1 MLVLPTKYYKVLYIH
16 INYIIDLKKK
26 DSVRLFL
33 FYRNSFKSVTFP
45 EPTNREAMISI

>member
-16 INYIIDLKKK
+16 INYTIDLKKK
-26 DSVRLFL
+26 RFCKTFL